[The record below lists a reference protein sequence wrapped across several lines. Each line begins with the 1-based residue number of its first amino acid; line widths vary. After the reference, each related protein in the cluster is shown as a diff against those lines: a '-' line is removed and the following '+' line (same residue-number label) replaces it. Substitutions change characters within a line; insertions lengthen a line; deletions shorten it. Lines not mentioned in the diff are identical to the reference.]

1 VTTATAELP
10 NIFQKFLQDNFVD
23 ASSHF
28 KWRLLDILLRDIAQE
43 LNQINNLEKD
53 EREAKPNVIAATALR
68 KCCVI
73 IHHEKIKLVM
83 AGYKLGE
90 KRA

>member
-43 LNQINNLEKD
+43 LNQINNLEKVKD
-53 EREAKPNVIAATALR
+53 IRSLRPLFTA
-68 KCCVI
+68 
-73 IHHEKIKLVM
+73 
-83 AGYKLGE
+83 
-90 KRA
+90 